1 MAETMQ
7 ESRTWSRLGLLAG
20 GGGLPLQVARAE
32 QRHDPFVVE
41 LSGFA
46 DQDYSGFSSTEIA
59 VGQFGRIIK
68 ALKAENCDAVCLCG
82 YVQRPDFKTL
92 KMDAKALSLLPKIIS
107 EARKGD
113 DALLRAVVSVF
124 EEAGFSIVG
133 PDAIIASG
141 GGQAELS
148 TRAVAGDHHG
158 DALKAVGIARAIG
171 GLDIGQGAVVARGLV
186 LAVEAQEGTSR
197 MLERV
202 GGLDPA
208 LRGAPGDLCGV
219 LAKLP
224 KPIQERRVDL
234 PTVGVETVRL
244 CAEAGLAGIALERGG
259 CLIVEPEAVRDDLDA
274 AGMFLLY
281 VDPADG

>member
-1 MAETMQ
+1 MAETGPA
-7 ESRTWSRLGLLAG
+7 SRTWSRLGLLAG

-32 QRHDPFVVE
+32 QPHNPFVVA

-46 DQDYSGFSSTEIA
+46 DQDYSDFSSTEIA
-59 VGQFGRIIK
+59 VGQFGKIIK
-68 ALKAENCDAVCLCG
+68 ALKAENCDAVCFCG

-92 KMDAKALSLLPKIIS
+92 KMDTKALSLLPKIIS

-113 DALLRAVVSVF
+113 DALLRVVVSVF

-133 PDAIIASG
+133 ADAIIAAG
-141 GGQAELS
+141 GGQAEIS
-148 TRAVAGDHHG
+148 TKAVAGNHQG
-158 DALKAVGIARAIG
+158 DALKAVEVARAIG

-197 MLERV
+197 MLQRV
-202 GGLDPA
+202 GGLEPA
-208 LRGAPGDLCGV
+208 LRGEPGDVCGV

-259 CLIVEPEAVRDDLDA
+259 CLIVEPEAVREALDA